1 MELPGLPP
9 SVNHAYMHIVAPG
22 GGRGGRKVIRV
33 LTKEGRAYK
42 KEAAAHLAS
51 NYPQELSRFN
61 KGTPYLIYVVLY
73 VPDIYT
79 KGWPKKAASRYK
91 RLDAT
96 NRLKLLEDV
105 LSEVT
110 AVDDSNNLV
119 VAVHKRYG
127 PEEHTAIRAWDLE
140 NEDTPFDAAIRS

>member
-1 MELPGLPP
+1 MIQLELPSLPI
-9 SVNHAYMHIVAPG
+9 SVNHAYMHIVAK
-22 GGRGGRKVIRV
+22 GRVLRV
-33 LTKEGRAYK
+33 LTKEGRAYQ
-42 KEAAAHLAS
+42 KETTAYLAS
-51 NYPQELSRFN
+51 HYPAELALFN
-61 KGTPYLIYVVLY
+61 KATPYLIYVILY

-105 LSEVT
+105 LTEVT
-110 AVDDSNNLV
+110 AVDDSNNLM
-119 VAVHKRYG
+119 VAVHKRHG
-127 PEEHTAIRAWDLE
+127 EVPRTVIRAWDLE